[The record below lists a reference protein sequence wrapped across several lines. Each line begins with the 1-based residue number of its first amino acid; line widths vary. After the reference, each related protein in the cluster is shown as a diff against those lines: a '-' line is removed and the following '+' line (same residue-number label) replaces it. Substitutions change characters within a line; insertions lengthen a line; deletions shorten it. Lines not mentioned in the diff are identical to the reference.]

1 MRTSRWTV
9 GHPSHYRI
17 TDLVSL
23 LSTLRTLVSKRT
35 RAENRRGDHL
45 CPSAVVLARVLQSR
59 GLMHQISFM
68 LKRCF
73 HSALRFHREFSQ
85 PFHRKLTPARFDL
98 LHTIVV
104 SRGAEQTDI
113 VKMLGVTRPTISRM
127 LRSLRELGWIQ
138 RKRSPRHPRAWII
151 FLTDIGK
158 SLMKLATRVIIKRGF
173 MHNVYRDFNDRS
185 DPDPDWRVFL
195 AVHWLDKLAR
205 HLGDGATFE
214 FDYGH
219 PDD

>member
-1 MRTSRWTV
+1 
-9 GHPSHYRI
+9 
-17 TDLVSL
+17 
-23 LSTLRTLVSKRT
+23 
-35 RAENRRGDHL
+35 
-45 CPSAVVLARVLQSR
+45 
-59 GLMHQISFM
+59 MHQMSFK

-73 HSALRFHREFSQ
+73 HSALRFHRAVSQ

-104 SRGAEQTDI
+104 SRGSAEQSEI
-113 VKMLGVTRPTISRM
+113 VKMLGVTRPTVSRM
-127 LRSLRELGWIQ
+127 LRSLLELGWIQ

-151 FLTDIGK
+151 FLTDLGR
-158 SLMKLATRVIIKRGF
+158 SLIKLAARVIFKRALI
-173 MHNVYRDFNDRS
+173 HTIYLNFNDRS
-185 DPDPDWRVFL
+185 SPDPETRVFWNIQ
-195 AVHWLDKLAR
+195 WLEQLAR

>member
-1 MRTSRWTV
+1 MRGKR
-9 GHPSHYRI
+9 H
-17 TDLVSL
+17 L
-23 LSTLRTLVSKRT
+23 LPLAS
-35 RAENRRGDHL
+35 G
-45 CPSAVVLARVLQSR
+45 LARGLQSR
-59 GLMHQISFM
+59 GVMHQISFLM
-68 LKRCF
+68 KRCF
-73 HSALRFHREFSQ
+73 QSALRFHRPLSQ
-85 PFHRKLTPARFDL
+85 PLHRKLTPARFDL
-98 LHTIVV
+98 LYAVLGR
-104 SRGAEQTDI
+104 SGRGSAEQTDI